1 MTAQARLPSESR
13 INPEDAAR
21 SHRIRQGILA
31 AGNALRERHPWLEKH
46 QNAIGM
52 AIFWVSI
59 AGIIGSAWAY
69 YSGLWPSK
77 CWHITLM
84 RPHAMW
90 PAGWGRSQSI

>member
-59 AGIIGSAWAY
+59 AGIIGSACNT
-69 YSGLWPSK
+69 SSSS
-77 CWHITLM
+77 T
-84 RPHAMW
+84 
-90 PAGWGRSQSI
+90 GRSVA